1 MSLNQ
6 RIQSDMVEAMR
17 RKEPVRLGTLRMAKT
32 AVTNKK
38 VETGHDLSDDEIV
51 RVLQTLVKQRRDS
64 ADQFRKG
71 GRLELAEKEEAEIG
85 ILEGYLPRAA
95 TQEEIESV
103 VAGVIS
109 ELGAA
114 GPKDMGRVMK
124 EALARLQGQT
134 VDGGAVSRLV
144 KQQLGG

>member
-1 MSLNQ
+1 
-6 RIQSDMVEAMR
+6 MVEAMR
-17 RKEPVRLGTLRMAKT
+17 QKEPVRLATLRMAKA

-38 VETGHDLSDDEIV
+38 VENGKELTDDEVV

-71 GRLELAEKEEAEIG
+71 GRLELAEREEAEIG
-85 ILEGYLPRAA
+85 ILEAYLPQPA
-95 TQEEIESV
+95 TDEEIENV
-103 VAGVIS
+103 VTGVIS

-124 EALARLQGQT
+124 ESLARLAGRT

-144 KQQLGG
+144 KQKLSG